1 MSAPYLYLF
10 FVLGLLGRREIE
22 ALAAAFERLRW
33 LPLLVVLVFLPVAIL
48 VVSFGAQS
56 NGAVMLGMRVVGLF
70 FWVALSVLL
79 ARVAVLTYLGARTL
93 QIYVAHMPI
102 IAAVVIVLSL
112 AGVSIQHPMAFVV
125 GVVVV
130 VATAVMLSLGFK
142 NMAARNI
149 GRYLYE
155 PPRLWQASAR
165 PLVGR
170 RGR

>member
-70 FWVALSVLL
+70 FGVALSVLL

-112 AGVSIQHPMAFVV
+112 AGVSIQHAN
-125 GVVVV
+125 GVR
-130 VATAVMLSLGFK
+130 S
-142 NMAARNI
+142 
-149 GRYLYE
+149 
-155 PPRLWQASAR
+155 WS
-165 PLVGR
+165 R
-170 RGR
+170 RGGGDGGDALSRIQEHGGEEYRSLPL